1 MRELTVGK
9 NIVANTP
16 TTIYTVPKGCK
27 AIITLLFI
35 SNSTGSGKTVNAVWH
50 DHSEG
55 DDITIAHATN
65 LNSGNNNYIQFSDG
79 RMVMDE
85 YDYVEITTETGSTM
99 SSIMTMEIHQTT
111 AYQNGA

>member
-16 TTIYTVPKGCK
+16 TVIYTVPKGCK
-27 AIITLLFI
+27 AILTLLYI
-35 SNSTGSGKTVNAVWH
+35 SNSTGSNKTVSAAWH

-55 DDITIAHATN
+55 DDIVILGTTN
-65 LNSGNNNYIQFSDG
+65 LDANKYIQLSDG
-79 RMVMDE
+79 RVVLDE
-85 YDYVEITTETGSTM
+85 YDYIKITTEAGSSM
-99 SSIMTMEIHQTT
+99 SVILTMEIHQNT

>member
-16 TTIYTVPKGCK
+16 TVIYTVPKGCK
-27 AIITLLFI
+27 AILTLLYI
-35 SNSTGSGKTVNAVWH
+35 SNSTGSNKTVSAIWH

-55 DDITIAHATN
+55 DDIVILGSTTLDAKK
-65 LNSGNNNYIQFSDG
+65 YIQLSDG
-79 RMVMDE
+79 RVVMDE
-85 YDYVEITTETGSTM
+85 YDYVQITTETGSSM
-99 SSIMTMEIHQTT
+99 SVILTMEIIQNT

>member
-16 TTIYTVPKGCK
+16 TVIYTVPKGCK
-27 AIITLLFI
+27 AILTLLYI
-35 SNSTGSGKTVNAVWH
+35 SNSTGSNKTVSAIWH

-55 DDITIAHATN
+55 DDIVILGSTTLDAKK
-65 LNSGNNNYIQFSDG
+65 YIQLSDG
-79 RMVMDE
+79 RVVMDE
-85 YDYVEITTETGSTM
+85 YDYVQITTETGSSM
-99 SSIMTMEIHQTT
+99 SVILTMEILQNT

>member
-16 TTIYTVPKGCK
+16 TVIYTVPKGCK
-27 AIITLLFI
+27 AITTLLFI

-50 DHSEG
+50 DYSDS
-55 DDITIAHATN
+55 DDITILHSTT

-85 YDYVEITTETGSTM
+85 YDYIEVTTETGSTM
-99 SSIMTMEIHQTT
+99 SVILTVEILQNT
-111 AYQNGA
+111 AYQNGS

>member
-1 MRELTVGK
+1 MRELTIGK

-16 TTIYTVPKGCK
+16 TTVYTVPKGCK
-27 AIITLLFI
+27 AIVTLLFI
-35 SNSTGSGKTVNAVWH
+35 SNSTGSGKTVTAVWH

-55 DDITIAHATN
+55 DDITIAHSTS
-65 LNSGNNNYIQFSDG
+65 LNSGNNNYLQLSDG

-85 YDYVEITTETGSTM
+85 YDYVKITTETGSTM
-99 SSIMTMEIHQTT
+99 SAILTMEIHQNT

>member
-16 TTIYTVPKGCK
+16 TTVYTVPKGCK
-27 AIITLLFI
+27 AIATLLFI
-35 SNSTGSGKTVNAVWH
+35 SNSTGSNKTVSAVWH
-50 DHSEG
+50 DFSEG
-55 DDITIAHATN
+55 DDIVILGTSN
-65 LNSGNNNYIQFSDG
+65 LDANKYIQFSDG

-85 YDYVEITTETGSTM
+85 YDYVKITTETGSTM
-99 SSIMTMEIHQTT
+99 SAILTMEIHQNT